1 MTMKSLAA
9 RTVGAVAVLAFAGSA
24 FAQTAP
30 KPAGPAPLPL
40 THGAPIAGVCI
51 YDMAAVIT
59 DSTVGKFVTGRLET
73 IGKTVNSE
81 LGAEETAITNEAK
94 ALDAAARA
102 PGADEATL
110 QKRAIDLK
118 KRAKA
123 FDDKAALRQRE
134 FGATQQK
141 ARLRILQE
149 VDPIVVQ
156 VYQQR
161 QCAVLLSREAVL
173 VANPAM
179 DITPAVITGLNGK
192 IQQFTFDRERLDQQ
206 APAALPVKPK

>member
-1 MTMKSLAA
+1 MTMKIFAA
-9 RTVGAVAVLAFAGSA
+9 RTLGAVAVLAFAGSA
-24 FAQTAP
+24 MAQTAP
-30 KPAGPAPLPL
+30 ARPAPPPV
-40 THGAPIAGVCI
+40 THGAPIAGVCV
-51 YDMAAVIT
+51 YDMASVIT

-73 IGKTVNSE
+73 IGKTINSE
-81 LGAEETAITNEAK
+81 LGAEETAINNEAK

-123 FDDKAALRQRE
+123 FDEKANLRQRE
-134 FGATQQK
+134 YNATQQK
-141 ARLRILQE
+141 SRLRILQE

-161 QCAVLLSREAVL
+161 QCSVLLSRESVML
-173 VANPAM
+173 VNPAM

-192 IQQFTFDRERLDQQ
+192 IQQFTFDRERLDQA